1 MPDWWFSPG
10 GRTRRPN
17 QKLAVPGDVSLLSG
31 DERQRLVGWVALRA
45 VYVALL
51 VGLVWVTGYAL
62 TAPELRVESLRVVGN
77 RLVPTEQ
84 VLAAA
89 GVAGQNVFLLGSHQ
103 AERAVLAIKPIQSAR
118 LVFTWP
124 NVATLEIVE
133 RKPFAIWQT
142 AGASY
147 LVSQEGIVLAPGAG
161 ETQLLVI
168 SDGDAG
174 PVAVGDLVDGEVLA
188 QAAYLATALK
198 PIGLGAGV
206 FEHSRSY
213 GLIVP
218 GLNGVR
224 VAFGR
229 GEDLPEKVATLRVLL
244 DALAAR
250 QTPVQFVDLRIK
262 DRPYFR

>member
-1 MPDWWFSPG
+1 MPNWWFSPG

-31 DERQRLVGWVALRA
+31 DERQRLVGWAALRA
-45 VYVALL
+45 VYVVLL

-103 AERAVLAIKPIQSAR
+103 AERAVLTVKPIQSAR
-118 LVFTWP
+118 MVFIWP
-124 NVATLEIVE
+124 NAATLEVVE
-133 RKPFAIWQT
+133 RKPFAVWQT

-147 LVSQEGIVLAPGAG
+147 LVSQEGIVLAPATG
-161 ETQLLVI
+161 ETQFPVI
-168 SDGDAG
+168 SDDDAR
-174 PVAVGDLVDGEVLA
+174 PVAVGDLVDAEVLA
-188 QAAYLATALK
+188 QAADLATALK
-198 PIGLGAGV
+198 PIGLGVGV
-206 FEHSRSY
+206 FEYSRSY

-218 GLNGVR
+218 DLNGVR

-229 GEDLPEKVATLRVLL
+229 DEDLPEKVAMLRTLL
-244 DALAAR
+244 DTLATR
-250 QTPVQFVDLRIK
+250 QTPVQFIDLRIK